1 MTVCKV
7 PAKRFAKLVDP
18 PLHKINQAARSGGT
32 VANID
37 LGEYGVLN
45 EYQTLDH
52 VRVPEPLMDNLGVG
66 GVSDHGDIDVIEAVQ
81 VSSGTS
87 ATVDG
92 ERVPVEAR
100 ENPVEAQE
108 NEGEGDQLPVRKP
121 EKKGAVRQFGQFA
134 LYTGMA
140 VGVGLALKQLFGGG
154 DRAL

>member
-18 PLHKINQAARSGGT
+18 PLHEINRAARTGGT

-66 GVSDHGDIDVIEAVQ
+66 GVADHDDADVIEAVQ

-87 ATVDG
+87 AKVDG

-100 ENPVEAQE
+100 END
-108 NEGEGDQLPVRKP
+108 GEGDQLPVRKP
-121 EKKGAVRQFGQFA
+121 RRRDMASEFGQFA
-134 LYTGMA
+134 LYTGVA
-140 VGVGLALKQLFGGG
+140 VGVSLALTQLFGGG

>member
-7 PAKRFAKLVDP
+7 SAKRFAKLVDP
-18 PLHKINQAARSGGT
+18 PLHEINRAARTGET

-37 LGEYGVLN
+37 LGEYGMLN

-52 VRVPEPLMDNLGVG
+52 VRVPEPLMHNLGVG
-66 GVSDHGDIDVIEAVQ
+66 GVSDHGDADVIEAIR

-87 ATVDG
+87 GAMDG
-92 ERVPVEAR
+92 EREPVEAR
-100 ENPVEAQE
+100 ENEAGGDGLSVGKPQQRGTAQE
-108 NEGEGDQLPVRKP
+108 FGE
-121 EKKGAVRQFGQFA
+121 FA

-140 VGVGLALKQLFGGG
+140 VGVGLALTQLLRGE

>member
-66 GVSDHGDIDVIEAVQ
+66 GVADHDDADVIEAVQ

-87 ATVDG
+87 AEVDG
-92 ERVPVEAR
+92 EPVPVEAR
-100 ENPVEAQE
+100 ENPVKAQE

-121 EKKGAVRQFGQFA
+121 RRRDTASEFGQFA
-134 LYTGMA
+134 LYTGVA
-140 VGVGLALKQLFGGG
+140 VGVSLALTQLFGGG